1 MRITAAVD
9 GSEHSTNSL
18 QTLAHFAPPE
28 ELTLVH
34 AMDLPDL
41 NYPLITPEL
50 RAEAIEDLKTQLQ
63 REGEG
68 MLDQAQKS
76 LPPDFSNVQRIH
88 QIGHPVDVILET
100 AQSSQSHLITIGAR
114 GLGGFKELILGSVS
128 HRVLL
133 HAPCSAMVTK
143 EPCPKLQ
150 NILLPIE
157 GQEDIEV
164 ALQFFKR
171 QPFRH
176 PVHIDVFAVWPQ
188 PQLPWPVT
196 LGQSKLLEAQAIE
209 EARKRMEV
217 VTQQLTAMKYSCESS
232 VGLGD
237 PAFAIHEQAK
247 ALDSHLIVMGTHNR
261 GGLSRFL
268 MGSVSHAVIH
278 QTTCP
283 VILVR

>member
-1 MRITAAVD
+1 MKITAAVD
-9 GSEHSTNSL
+9 GSEHSTHSL

-50 RAEAIEDLKTQLQ
+50 RAEAIEDLKAQLQ
-63 REGEG
+63 KEGEG
-68 MLDQAQKS
+68 MLDQAKQS
-76 LPPDFSNVQRIH
+76 LPPDFSNIQRIH

-100 AQSSQSHLITIGAR
+100 AQSSQSQLIMIGAR
-114 GLGGFKELILGSVS
+114 GLGGFKELMLGSVS

-133 HAPCSAMVTK
+133 HAPCSVMVTK
-143 EPCPKLQ
+143 NPCSKLEK
-150 NILLPIE
+150 ILLPVE
-157 GQEDIEV
+157 GKEDVAV
-164 ALQFFKR
+164 ALKFLQQ
-171 QPFRH
+171 QPFRN

-196 LGQSKLLEAQAIE
+196 LGQSRLLEVQAIE

-217 VTQQLTAMKYSCESS
+217 VTDQLTAMNYSCESS

-247 ALDSHLIVMGTHNR
+247 ALDSHLIIMGTHDR

-278 QTTCP
+278 HATCP